1 MGVAIMYKTGLYLM
15 GVALAL
21 AFLGIFFSDPSGQ
34 MPDRLNLFR
43 MALRGLEV
51 QMIRLSADPPRY
63 LVRRAGARLAARVHG
78 AGAAGRGAGHRG
90 TRTPARLASHRQDMQ
105 GELR

>member
-63 LVRRAGARLAARVHG
+63 LVSVLARDWLLGCMVLALL
-78 AGAAGRGAGHRG
+78 GAALAIAGRARQRG
-90 TRTPARLASHRQDMQ
+90 
-105 GELR
+105 